1 MTLWYSNN
9 MFIFPVFAFYVILV
23 DPQAD
28 EAAYSA
34 VGGPAPSPALTPVL
48 ALPCEQQRM
57 SSKPLPDIWQQQLR
71 QIRDAQNRQFA
82 TRVQSVVWQGP

>member
-34 VGGPAPSPALTPVL
+34 VGGPAPSPALAPVL
-48 ALPCEQQRM
+48 ALPCEQQNVL
-57 SSKPLPDIWQQQLR
+57 KALPDIWQQQLR
-71 QIRDAQNRQFA
+71 QIRDAQNRQLA
-82 TRVQSVVWQGP
+82 TRVQSVVRQGL